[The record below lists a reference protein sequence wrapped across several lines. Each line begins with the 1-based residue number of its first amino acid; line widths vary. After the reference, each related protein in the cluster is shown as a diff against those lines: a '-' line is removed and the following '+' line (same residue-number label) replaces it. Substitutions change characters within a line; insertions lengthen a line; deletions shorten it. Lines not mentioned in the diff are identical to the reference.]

1 MDAPKLTWV
10 EHLYGEKDTPNLY
23 KCKSGGIN
31 LTVPSSAGQCENEN
45 EDVEDRT
52 EWIEF
57 LTALDNAKTADD
69 IEDIFE
75 IDHFLYEMAYE
86 YLSGSWDRF
95 ISAGHNF
102 SMYKQKSNG
111 KWIFLSYDFDSDF
124 GQDPSGIQFGLA
136 EYNPNRDYVNY
147 TFGEFASKRYHIL
160 NILIFDNPTRF
171 LNILKKVVTDAF
183 NPTVLFPHI
192 DEIKEFIKP
201 YVINDKTRDENDNLP
216 GFLNKISPYP
226 DYTLGQWDANSEFT
240 VISDITDR
248 SAYGIKYWILYK
260 YRMVCKTYHIEC
272 DPVYMD
278 EDYEYEIDK
287 ENEGQLILDRWDPV
301 DFTVF
306 GYGSYRT
313 DDIISEEEEPS
324 EPTETAEDPQTE
336 PSETISCWSEL
347 IGYPCCDEGI
357 STIYD
362 KDEYGDWG
370 YDFDNEQWCGLTP
383 YTENDIENDNEE
395 ECWSE
400 KLGYPC
406 CKGCRVY
413 ETDDNGEWGYENNQW
428 CGIQSSCKV

>member
-1 MDAPKLTWV
+1 MDAPKITWV
-10 EHLYGEKDTPNLY
+10 EHHYDEKDTTNLY

-31 LTVPSSAGQCENEN
+31 LTVQSSAEQCENEN
-45 EDVEDRT
+45 DEVTDRT

-57 LTALDNAKTADD
+57 LTALDNAKSAED

-102 SMYKQKSNG
+102 SMYKQKNNG
-111 KWIFLSYDFDSDF
+111 KWIFLSYDYDSDL

-136 EYNPNRDYVNY
+136 KYNPNRDYINY

-171 LNILKKVVTDAF
+171 LNILRKVVTEAF

-192 DEIKEFIKP
+192 DEIKKLIKP
-201 YVINDKTRDENDNLP
+201 YVINDKTKDLNGDMP
-216 GFLNKISPYP
+216 GILNKISPYP
-226 DYTLGQWDANSEFT
+226 EYTIGQWDANIEFT
-240 VISDITDR
+240 TISDITDR
-248 SAYGIKYWILYK
+248 CAYGIKYWILYK

-287 ENEGQLILDRWDPV
+287 KNEGKLILDRWDPV

-306 GYGSYRT
+306 GYGSYKT
-313 DDIISEEEEPS
+313 DDIISEEGQEQFEPI
-324 EPTETAEDPQTE
+324 EIQ
-336 PSETISCWSEL
+336 CWSEL
-347 IGYPCCDEGI
+347 IGYPCCAEGI
-357 STIYD
+357 KTIYAH
-362 KDEYGDWG
+362 DEYGDWG
-370 YDFDNEQWCGLTP
+370 YDFDNEKWCGLTP
-383 YTENDIENDNEE
+383 YTEIESDE

-406 CKGCRVY
+406 CKRCRVY
-413 ETDDNGEWGYENNQW
+413 ETDDNGKWGYENKHW
-428 CGIQSSCKV
+428 CGIQSFCKN